1 MRISI
6 RANEKILGEH
16 YKTPRFVISDD
27 ALATEQGRA
36 LAMERFNT
44 LARTFFDDIRNKCQT
59 KMAEGKN
66 PHDTD
71 RPQPGIQKA
80 VMQDEEIETR

>member
-6 RANEKILGEH
+6 RANETILGEH

-27 ALATEQGRA
+27 A

-71 RPQPGIQKA
+71 RPPPGIQKA